1 MTGAGY
7 RNTGLGPPDS
17 SLRGTSV
24 SRALRAMPGLLRVGF
39 AGAVAYRAEFLI
51 WVLAYTT
58 PLIMLA
64 LWTAVAAE
72 GAVGRF
78 GEHEFSSY
86 FAATLIVRLASGAW
100 VIWDMNWEVR
110 QGTLQRRLLWPIH
123 ALLTYLAENLA
134 AIPMRIAVAI
144 PIAIVTTVLLGTNVW
159 VRDPVQL
166 AIVPL
171 SLLGAF
177 LLTFLPMAI
186 IGTLSLWWESSVA
199 LYDLWLALYTVFS
212 GYVVPLELFPPK
224 LGSIV
229 AWLPF
234 RQMLAFPVENL
245 VGLINREQALHN
257 LAIQWTFVLSFAV
270 IATLMWRAGIKR
282 FAAYGG

>member
-1 MTGAGY
+1 MNDAAS
-7 RNTGLGPPDS
+7 RS
-17 SLRGTSV
+17 SPSRPRLRGPSFF
-24 SRALRAMPGLLRVGF
+24 RALRAMPGLLRVGF

-78 GEHEFSSY
+78 GEREFSSY
-86 FAATLIVRLASGAW
+86 FAATLIVRLGTGAW

-134 AIPMRIAVAI
+134 ALPMRIVVAV
-144 PIAIVTTVLLGTNVW
+144 PIAILTSLLLGNIW

-166 AIVPL
+166 AIIPV
-171 SLLGAF
+171 SFLGAF

-212 GYVVPLELFPPK
+212 GYVVPLELFPPQ
-224 LGSIV
+224 LGAIV
-229 AWLPF
+229 RWLPF

-245 VGLINREQALHN
+245 TGLIGREQALHN
-257 LAIQWTFVLSFAV
+257 LALQWSYIAVFAV
-270 IATLMWRAGIKR
+270 FAALMWRAGIKR

>member
-1 MTGAGY
+1 MSDVGHRDIGSA
-7 RNTGLGPPDS
+7 
-17 SLRGTSV
+17 LRGTSL

-51 WVLAYTT
+51 WVLAYTM

-72 GAVGRF
+72 GPVGRF
-78 GEHEFSSY
+78 GEREFSSY
-86 FAATLIVRLASGAW
+86 FAATLIVRLGSGAW

-134 AIPMRIAVAI
+134 ALPMRIAVAI
-144 PIAIVTTVLLGTNVW
+144 PIAIVTTALLGANVW

-166 AIVPL
+166 AILPL

-234 RQMLAFPVENL
+234 RQMLSFPVENMIGL
-245 VGLINREQALHN
+245 VHREQALHN
-257 LAIQWTFVLSFAV
+257 LAIQWSFVLAFAV
-270 IATLMWRAGIKR
+270 IATLLWRAGIKR

>member
-1 MTGAGY
+1 MSAAL
-7 RNTGLGPPDS
+7 RREPV
-17 SLRGTSV
+17 LRGIAPV
-24 SRALRAMPGLLRVGF
+24 RALRAMPGLLRVGF
-39 AGAVAYRAEFLI
+39 AGAVAYRAEFLV
-51 WVLAYTT
+51 WVLAYTM

-78 GEHEFSSY
+78 GEREFSSY
-86 FAATLIVRLASGAW
+86 FAATLLVRLSSGAW

-134 AIPMRIAVAI
+134 ALPMRFVVAI
-144 PIAIVTTVLLGTNVW
+144 PIAVVTTALLGTDIW

-171 SLLGAF
+171 SLFGAF

-212 GYVVPLELFPPK
+212 GYVVPLELFPK
-224 LGSIV
+224 GLGGVV

-245 VGLINREQALHN
+245 LGLATRERALRD
-257 LAIQWTFVLSFAV
+257 LGLQWSYIAAFAV
-270 IATLMWRAGIKR
+270 IASVLWRAGIRR

>member
-1 MTGAGY
+1 MTAGPVQSEVGAAHM
-7 RNTGLGPPDS
+7 RGPAI
-17 SLRGTSV
+17 T
-24 SRALRAMPGLLRVGF
+24 RALRAMPGLLRVGF
-39 AGAVAYRAEFLI
+39 AGAVAYRAEFLV

-78 GEHEFSSY
+78 GEREFSSY
-86 FAATLIVRLASGAW
+86 FAATLIVRLGSGAW

-134 AIPMRIAVAI
+134 ALPMRIAIAI
-144 PIAIVTTVLLGTNVW
+144 PIGIATTIVLGTSVW

-166 AIVPL
+166 AIIPFSV
-171 SLLGAF
+171 LGAF

-199 LYDLWLALYTVFS
+199 LYDLWLAMYTVFS
-212 GYVVPLELFPPK
+212 GYVVPLELFPAR
-224 LGSIV
+224 LGAVV

-245 VGLINREQALHN
+245 TGLVNREQALHN
-257 LAIQWTFVLSFAV
+257 LALQWSYVALFAL
-270 IATLMWRAGIKR
+270 IAASMWRAGIKR
-282 FAAYGG
+282 FAAFGG